1 VEILG
6 AVQEHI
12 FKTARVLGEQ
22 LQTKVRKPVRHAL
35 GGFEN
40 QTVLHQTLRVLDLD
54 GLLGLQFRI
63 LQRVAHVPL
72 EQELG
77 LNAKQ
82 L

>member
-1 VEILG
+1 MFIGIGLG
-6 AVQEHI
+6 I
-12 FKTARVLGEQ
+12 SLTFNGTCLKLC
-22 LQTKVRKPVRHAL
+22 
-35 GGFEN
+35 GFEN

-54 GLLGLQFRI
+54 GLVGLQFRI